1 MQLPLSIGL
10 RDGASFANYFPGPNR
25 EAVQA
30 LQEIANAGQ
39 QFIYLWGAPGTG
51 KTHLLHAVCQSI
63 SSQGATS
70 SYLPLSDAGEISP
83 DLLIGLEQLALVCI
97 DDIQVI
103 AARPEWEAALFHL
116 YNRILETDTCLVIS
130 GRTTPRESGLNLADL
145 SSRLV
150 WGLVLQLHTLNDEE
164 KIAAL
169 SLRAKGRGIELPEDV
184 ARFLLRRCS
193 RDMPGLF
200 ELLQRLDLA
209 SLTEQRRLTIPFVRE
224 LIKETR

>member
-25 EAVQA
+25 EAVQT
-30 LQEIANAGQ
+30 LQKIANSDQ
-39 QFIYLWGAPGTG
+39 QFIYLWGASGTG

-63 SSQGATS
+63 SSHGATPA
-70 SYLPLSDAGEISP
+70 YLPLSEAGEISP
-83 DLLIGLEQLALVCI
+83 DLLTGLEQLALVCI
-97 DDIQVI
+97 DDIQAI
-103 AARPEWEAALFHL
+103 TARPEWEAALFHL
-116 YNRILETDTCLVIS
+116 YNRIRETDTRLVIS
-130 GRTTPRESGLNLADL
+130 GSATPRESGLNLADL
-145 SSRLV
+145 SSRLE
-150 WGLVLQLHTLNDEE
+150 WGLVLHLHPLNDEE

-184 ARFLLRRCS
+184 ARFLLRRCP
-193 RDMPGLF
+193 RDMPALF